1 MQISDKHMPNL
12 QIIFID
18 YKYQRNKCQIYQILH
33 KFQKQ
38 KIPTVAACGGGDV
51 ERALLCCRTRRIRAA
66 VCLHAGLGCL
76 GDAIAVIGV
85 GTGWMTKPSARAVL
99 PVGLS
104 SLGQEIRLFTKAKT
118 T

>member
-38 KIPTVAACGGGDV
+38 KIPTVAAAV
-51 ERALLCCRTRRIRAA
+51 EAMWSVRCCAAALAA
-66 VCLHAGLGCL
+66 SVPPCACMLGCL
-76 GDAIAVIGV
+76 GEAIAVIGV
-85 GTGWMTKPSARAVL
+85 GTGWMRKPSARAVL